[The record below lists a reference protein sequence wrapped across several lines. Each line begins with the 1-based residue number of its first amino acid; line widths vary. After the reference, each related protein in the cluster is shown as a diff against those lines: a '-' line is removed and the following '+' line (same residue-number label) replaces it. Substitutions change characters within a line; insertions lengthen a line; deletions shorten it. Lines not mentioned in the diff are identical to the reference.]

1 MPDFNTTHA
10 NLNEGFV
17 VAIAIEA
24 KQGEGDAIAEILEG
38 LVAPTMAEEG
48 VKIFIPYRS
57 PSNPL
62 SFFIYEL
69 YVDET
74 GWDAHNNSVHFLS
87 AAQELLPR
95 CEKRERIPF
104 IPYVK

>member
-1 MPDFNTTHA
+1 MPDFDTTHA
-10 NLNEGFV
+10 NLNEGFI

-24 KQGEGDAIAEILEG
+24 KQGEGDAVAEILEG
-38 LVAPTMAEEG
+38 LIAPTMAEEG

-57 PSNPL
+57 PGNPL

-69 YVDET
+69 YVDES
-74 GWDAHNNSVHFLS
+74 GWDAHNNSKHFL
-87 AAQELLPR
+87 ATVEDLVPLCA
-95 CEKRERIPF
+95 KRERIPF